1 MFAVSELF
9 LYLPR
14 QPQGVFDVILK
25 TAMMCSKKIIIH
37 NLFFLLIL
45 LLPACKYTA
54 QICEYNPIYQTSVES
69 ATVNDNIVEV
79 ITRNSDILYE
89 DDNISVLLVAEDS
102 TQVFTGSDLGIIL
115 TNKRGNLMF
124 IPYYEMTL
132 DAHIPDIYLG
142 YKQVSIHDDSPRIP
156 KNESF
161 SFIVKD
167 VFPKSESA
175 GREILGD
182 RRLFEFPDQY
192 TFALS
197 KFNDFVSEIA
207 RNSPQTIISPYF
219 SFVVRFSD
227 GEMVHYKFVFKK
239 EGIRYDY
246 RLYEK
251 EYYNE
256 SLLYQD

>member
-1 MFAVSELF
+1 
-9 LYLPR
+9 
-14 QPQGVFDVILK
+14 
-25 TAMMCSKKIIIH
+25 MMCSKKIIIH

-54 QICEYNPIYQTSVES
+54 QICDYNPIYQTSVES

-79 ITRNSDILYE
+79 TTRTYNSLYE
-89 DDNISVLLVAEDS
+89 DDNISVLLIAEDS
-102 TQVFTGSDLGIIL
+102 TQVFTGRDLGIIL

-132 DAHIPDIYLG
+132 DAHIPDVYLG
-142 YKQVSIHDDSPRIP
+142 HKQVSIHDDSPRIP

-161 SFIVKD
+161 SFIVKN

-175 GREILGD
+175 GREILED
-182 RRLFEFPDQY
+182 RRMFEFPDQY
-192 TFALS
+192 NFALS
-197 KFNDFVSEIA
+197 KFNNLVSEITK
-207 RNSPQTIISPYF
+207 NSPQTIISPYF
-219 SFVVRFSD
+219 SFVVRFND

-251 EYYNE
+251 EYYNG